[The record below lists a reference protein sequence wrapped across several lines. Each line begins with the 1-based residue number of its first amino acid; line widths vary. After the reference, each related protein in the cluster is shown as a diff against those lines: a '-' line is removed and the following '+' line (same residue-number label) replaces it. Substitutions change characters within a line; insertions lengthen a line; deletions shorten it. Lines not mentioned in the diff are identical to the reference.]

1 MLQDAFEPGE
11 SSHNAKSIEVTG
23 VGYRADKDLIRKT
36 SRQCVLK
43 RGGVS
48 RIKKPKLTLDE
59 RIQKARDFLQK
70 NMFMRVPD
78 YVRLTG
84 LSRTI
89 AGEELRKLAL
99 DPSSGI
105 TSRGQRSQKYYVL
118 KSL

>member
-1 MLQDAFEPGE
+1 MRLGPLAYHQPRPEP
-11 SSHNAKSIEVTG
+11 
-23 VGYRADKDLIRKT
+23 
-36 SRQCVLK
+36 
-43 RGGVS
+43 
-48 RIKKPKLTLDE
+48 KPKLTLDE

-84 LSRTI
+84 LSRTT
-89 AGEELRKLAL
+89 AAQELRKLAL

-118 KSL
+118 R

>member
-1 MLQDAFEPGE
+1 
-11 SSHNAKSIEVTG
+11 
-23 VGYRADKDLIRKT
+23 
-36 SRQCVLK
+36 VLK

-84 LSRTI
+84 LSRTT
-89 AGEELRKLAL
+89 AAQELRKLAL